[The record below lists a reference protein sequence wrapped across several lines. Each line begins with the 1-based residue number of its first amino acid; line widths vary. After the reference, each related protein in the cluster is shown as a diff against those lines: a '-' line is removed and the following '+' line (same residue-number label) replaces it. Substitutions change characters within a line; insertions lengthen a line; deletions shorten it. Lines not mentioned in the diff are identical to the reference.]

1 MISILIL
8 QALTII
14 LPVVTIILHSVL
26 WVMYWKR
33 ANRRPV
39 IACEGF
45 PCTKHREY
53 GTLWCKK
60 HQPRKLQLKTLE
72 ERLL

>member
-1 MISILIL
+1 MILSLIL
-8 QALTII
+8 GIVFGLSAFVII
-14 LPVVTIILHSVL
+14 E
-26 WVMYWKR
+26 WKR
-33 ANRRPV
+33 ANRRHAMP

-45 PCTKHREY
+45 PCTNTREY